1 MLDVNLNNTE
11 PKHVERINPQ
21 ITVDTSGNIVWV
33 PSLLDYDA
41 SVFHRGKTVTNK
53 EFNTLFLRQLY
64 QGNYLTDSL
73 SKFLTEHLSTAIHRK
88 FTNTYKLVKSYIK
101 VFTSEDWIPGED
113 GYSYITITAEEHGFI
128 PIEDPTGKGMNID
141 TELYLL
147 SSDGR
152 FYEVD
157 QLTTDPDNTVQL
169 YTDDTDVVGFVVIR
183 SNERSYAMSGS
194 SINAEDI
201 NGLMPIARTAL
212 YTDLIGIPDLSG
224 IVENAEAIN
233 KIIDGTIL
241 IGKAQ
246 NANNVLDKIGNQAIT
261 DIFETGSTV
270 VKQATNAK
278 NYITGGNIESKFNE
292 LNTKIDNSVNTL
304 NETIN
309 TKVSELTQAHEEAV
323 DEINDNL
330 RTLNNASA
338 NHDTRIAKLQQTLLY
353 SFNTSWSTESYAG
366 NTTITLTNG
375 DKFSNYD
382 YIDVYYYSS
391 AYTGVLHHK
400 RFRYNYDWDTYANL
414 SIIDSTSFSDETGD
428 NFLDIFNRTIQFK
441 KGATQLYIGHG
452 SRGYLKRVVEPGYA
466 ENSGQ
471 WQPQWVYEVNN
482 MYCIPHS
489 IYGGKF
495 S

>member
-212 YTDLIGIPDLSG
+212 YKDLIGTPDLSG

-233 KIIDGTIL
+233 KIIDGTTL

-261 DIFETGSTV
+261 DIFETGSSV

-278 NYITGGNIESKFNE
+278 NYVSGGNIESTF
-292 LNTKIDNSVNTL
+292 NTL
-304 NETIN
+304 TQHMNTQDTLINQSVDKLRADVSDGTLQVKNSTEVNGLKIIRDANGVLKIGDIIIPQKRLLNGAEFTMPGNGEVSIPLNVDCSQPVKIKFEIAIETI
-309 TKVSELTQAHEEAV
+309 V
-323 DEINDNL
+323 INFGDGDL
-330 RTLNNASA
+330 ETFYT
-338 NHDTRIAKLQQTLLY
+338 DFMPY
-353 SFNTSWSTESYAG
+353 E
-366 NTTITLTNG
+366 TTIRNYTLSDREFITYYRRMSAVGSLSQELREFCFASFTIDCMDNVLTISDLMITNTQ
-375 DKFSNYD
+375 DFSSGADLSRSLKIRN
-382 YIDVYYYSS
+382 VYQ
-391 AYTGVLHHK
+391 
-400 RFRYNYDWDTYANL
+400 
-414 SIIDSTSFSDETGD
+414 IIE
-428 NFLDIFNRTIQFK
+428 
-441 KGATQLYIGHG
+441 
-452 SRGYLKRVVEPGYA
+452 
-466 ENSGQ
+466 
-471 WQPQWVYEVNN
+471 
-482 MYCIPHS
+482 
-489 IYGGKF
+489 
-495 S
+495 